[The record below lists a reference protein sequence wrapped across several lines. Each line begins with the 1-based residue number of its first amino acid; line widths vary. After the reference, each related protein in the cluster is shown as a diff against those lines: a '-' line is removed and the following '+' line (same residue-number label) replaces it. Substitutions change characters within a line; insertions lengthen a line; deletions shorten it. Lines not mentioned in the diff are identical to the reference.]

1 LDDFGQW
8 LLGDIENITFPRR
21 KERVERTQPL
31 MHVSCAHGT
40 AEITSPLS
48 GVVMAV
54 NEEVRRDSSVIS
66 TDPYGEGW
74 LIELRPAKSEL
85 NRLGQEKEGF
95 LPATQARTWLEDEVD
110 RLHDV
115 LETEIGVT
123 MGDGGELTSNLLDAI
138 TKKQWNVLIKTFL
151 ARKEG

>member
-1 LDDFGQW
+1 
-8 LLGDIENITFPRR
+8 LLGEIENITFPRC
-21 KERVERTQPL
+21 KERVERSEPL
-31 MHVSCAHGT
+31 LHIRCAHGT
-40 AEITSPLS
+40 AAITSPLS
-48 GVVMAV
+48 GIVTEV
-54 NEEVRRDSSVIS
+54 NKEAHRDSSVIS

-74 LIELRPAKSEL
+74 LVELRPGKSEL
-85 NRLGQEKEGF
+85 HRLEEQEEGF
-95 LPATQARTWLEDEVD
+95 LAPPYARRWLENEVD

-138 TKKQWNVLIKTFL
+138 TKKQWNLLIKTFL